1 MRIARPLSV
10 GTTLLL
16 AVIAGV
22 GSAVIGVEAT
32 PWGAWVGAVPTMLI
46 LGVGLRRSLRRW
58 RLAQK
63 GCPDAWRQWLTRH
76 IPVYP
81 RLDADATDRF
91 ERDVLFVMHEFS
103 FEGVKGVSVTDE
115 LRLSVAAGVALLL
128 HGHPDWELPGTRSVL
143 FYPDRFDDA
152 YEGGDY
158 ASYDGMAHEQGPL
171 ILTAAS
177 VRESWT
183 RPDDGNNVVLHEL
196 AHLFDFQNTG
206 PDGVP
211 SFVDPASAGS
221 WQALVRREMRRVR
234 ERRSMLRPYAAEAP
248 SEFFAVAVE
257 AFFEQPHRM
266 ARAHQKL
273 FAALAAF
280 FQIDPRTGDAIAAG
294 DALRATDSEAS
305 DQEAPSPKRFKAP

>member
-10 GTTLLL
+10 GTTVLL
-16 AVIAGV
+16 ALVAG
-22 GSAVIGVEAT
+22 GGGAMIGVEAT
-32 PWGAWVGAVPTMLI
+32 PWGAWVGAVPAVLI

-58 RLAQK
+58 RLTRN
-63 GCPDAWRQWLTRH
+63 GCPDAWRQWLDRH
-76 IPVYP
+76 VPVYP
-81 RLDADATDRF
+81 RLDADATHRF

-103 FEGVKGVSVTDE
+103 FEGVKGVTVTDE

-152 YEGGDY
+152 YEGGSY

-171 ILTAAS
+171 IFTASS
-177 VRESWT
+177 VRRSWT
-183 RPDDGNNVVLHEL
+183 QPDDGNNVVLHEL

-211 SFVDPASAGS
+211 SLVDPSSAAS
-221 WQALVRREMRRVR
+221 WQALVQKEMTRVR
-234 ERRSMLRPYAAEAP
+234 ERRSILRPYAAEAP

-257 AFFEQPHRM
+257 AFFEQPRRM
-266 ARAHQKL
+266 ARAHRDL
-273 FAALAAF
+273 FAALTAF
-280 FQIDPRTGDAIAAG
+280 FNLDPRTGRPPSANEDAAG
-294 DALRATDSEAS
+294 RQVTGPGARSDAVER
-305 DQEAPSPKRFKAP
+305 

>member
-16 AVIAGV
+16 ALVAGI

-32 PWGAWVGAVPTMLI
+32 SWGAWVGAIPALLI
-46 LGVGLRRSLRRW
+46 LGIGLRRSLRRW
-58 RLAQK
+58 RLTRK
-63 GCPDAWRQWLTRH
+63 GLPDPWRQWLRQH

-81 RLDADATDRF
+81 RLDDSAIDRF

-103 FEGVKGVSVTDE
+103 FEGVNGVSVTDE

-143 FYPDRFDDA
+143 FYPDQFDDA
-152 YEGGDY
+152 YEGGSY

-177 VRESWT
+177 VRRSWT
-183 RPDDGNNVVLHEL
+183 QPDDGNNVVLHEL

-211 SFVDPASAGS
+211 SLVNPSSAAS
-221 WQALVRREMRRVR
+221 WQALVQKEMRRVR

-257 AFFEQPHRM
+257 AFFEQPRRM
-266 ARAHQKL
+266 ARAHRDL
-273 FAALAAF
+273 FAALTAF
-280 FQIDPRTGDAIAAG
+280 FNLDPRTGRPPSDDDDAADRHVTGPGARSDAI
-294 DALRATDSEAS
+294 DR
-305 DQEAPSPKRFKAP
+305 